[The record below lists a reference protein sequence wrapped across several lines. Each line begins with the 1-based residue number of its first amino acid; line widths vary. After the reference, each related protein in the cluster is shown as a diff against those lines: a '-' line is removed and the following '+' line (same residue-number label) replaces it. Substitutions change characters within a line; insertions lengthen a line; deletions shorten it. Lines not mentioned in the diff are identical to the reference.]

1 MANTNNSF
9 NVDMNAIHTQ
19 PQYSQYPVIAGQFHV
34 DALRPGPDGNEGAM
48 PSSSD
53 NQGGQTSSKHP
64 YRYLYVLLWILVIF
78 CVVSCVY
85 LLILTHSSLMEN
97 SSVSPLT
104 NPSSSAATM
113 STTASPITST
123 TSISTSSTTSST
135 SPTVLS
141 SSTTTES
148 SGSVSSGSVVQMVT
162 TLSHTKVVTSTS
174 GSWIEPSADYRVSI
188 TPKYIDSEILVTY
201 NFGWNGYSIAQNTL
215 VLWSAA
221 KSVGGSDLDHTT
233 LTSSGSASNDRNR
246 ISGVVQ
252 RRNNGYDGNDMNF
265 CHWVSYDYP
274 ETLEA
279 VTYGLHMF
287 QESPGAGSIKI
298 GESSVGTV
306 SNGWTWTAP
315 VTIIAMEVRN
325 E

>member
-113 STTASPITST
+113 STTASPITS